1 MVSAP
6 SDGHVGRRRA
16 ASLGYRDDYMIVPL
30 GKQEGGIPPSAP
42 SALQLT
48 FRATDLTARFG
59 KGPTGRRYKT
69 ALRLPPRGR
78 NRRRLVHA
86 EARRRG
92 GGRLT
97 PKTRAEIAMDLDQCI
112 DNRLGDVTEFSHSHL
127 AGVLPPRSPR
137 LRVTSA
143 VY

>member
-1 MVSAP
+1 MVSVP

-48 FRATDLTARFG
+48 FRATDLTACFG
-59 KGPTGRRYKT
+59 KGPAERRYKT

-78 NRRRLVHA
+78 NRRRLLHA

-92 GGRLT
+92 
-97 PKTRAEIAMDLDQCI
+97 E
-112 DNRLGDVTEFSHSHL
+112 GD
-127 AGVLPPRSPR
+127 R
-137 LRVTSA
+137 
-143 VY
+143 